1 MKKDECP
8 CKWKAC
14 KRRGDCGACRAYHAA
29 HPKYKRPFCEK
40 RPPQKEKK
48 ESKTTPALP
57 MEKGGGGFFGGV
69 RPVLPCSAHKRRA
82 IPSTF
87 PPGRWDCSGPRRRS
101 RSRR

>member
-48 ESKTTPALP
+48 ESKTTPAL
-57 MEKGGGGFFGGV
+57 
-69 RPVLPCSAHKRRA
+69 L
-82 IPSTF
+82 
-87 PPGRWDCSGPRRRS
+87 
-101 RSRR
+101 